1 MSRVLLPLL
10 AALASSLPATA
21 AAQATTPSLSSPTAS
36 GQVAAAAPAAGT
48 APYAANTW
56 HGSLLQR
63 GREVPVGLN
72 LRGNGA
78 ELWLPD
84 QGIRG
89 VPVPV
94 VRNAAGTLTI
104 RLDHWPGQPQLQLAR
119 SGEAAVLRGTFRQG
133 GFSSPLTLWP
143 GAVTLPPRP
152 QEPRGPLPYRS
163 QEVTVWGEGA
173 VALRGTLTLP
183 PGPGPFPAAL
193 LLSGSGPQDRDS
205 TLHGHR
211 PFLVL
216 ADWLTRRGFV
226 VLRLDD
232 RGTGAS
238 DGDLYS
244 AHYRDLAGDVQAA
257 TTFLRRHD
265 SVRPDAVGLIGHSE
279 GGSLA
284 ALGAQALRPAPAF
297 MVLLGS
303 PAVPGRELL
312 DLQLRTQLSAQGLSS
327 AEIEARA
334 TLQAQALQNHRVGE
348 LQVPLPSSEIEQA
361 WLYSRAFVRSPY
373 LQDFLTY
380 DPRPA
385 LQASQVPTLAL
396 FGARDLQVPPAA
408 GAARMREL
416 LQAPGSEVHE
426 LSGLNH
432 LLQPARTGLP
442 QEYAAIPTT
451 LDPAALDLLG
461 RWLQSTL
468 AQR

>member
-1 MSRVLLPLL
+1 KVLSSLL
-10 AALASSLPATA
+10 AALALSLPAVA
-21 AAQATTPSLSSPTAS
+21 AAQAGVFSLAPGPSGPPPQARSDAS
-36 GQVAAAAPAAGT
+36 VGTAAG
-48 APYAANTW
+48 TW

-72 LRGNGA
+72 LHGSSA

-84 QGIRG
+84 QGVRG
-89 VPVPV
+89 VTVPITGDPT
-94 VRNAAGTLTI
+94 GTFTVQL
-104 RLDHWPGQPQLQLAR
+104 RDWPGQPQLNLTR
-119 SGEAAVLRGTFRQG
+119 SGQGGGAVLRGTFRQG
-133 GFSSPLTLWP
+133 GFAAPMTLWP
-143 GAVTLPPRP
+143 GRVSLPPRP
-152 QEPRGPLPYRS
+152 QEPRAPLPYRT
-163 QEVTVWGEGA
+163 QEVTIWGA
-173 VALRGTLTLP
+173 DATALRGTLTLP

-193 LLSGSGPQDRDS
+193 LISGSGPQDRDS

-216 ADWLTRRGFV
+216 ADRLTRQGFA

-244 AHYRDLAGDVQAA
+244 VHYRDLAHDVQAA
-257 TTFLRRHD
+257 ATFLRGHG
-265 SVRPDAVGLIGHSE
+265 SVRATAVGLIGHSE

-284 ALGAQALRPAPAF
+284 ALGAQGLHPAPAF
-297 MVLLGS
+297 LVLLGS

-312 DLQLRTQLSAQGLSS
+312 DLQLRAQLRAQGVSS
-327 AEIEARA
+327 AETEARA
-334 TLQAQALQNHRVGE
+334 ALQSEALQNHRVSP

-361 WLYSRAFVRSPY
+361 WLHSRAFVRSPY

-385 LQASQVPTLAL
+385 LRDSRVPTLAV

-408 GAARMREL
+408 GAQPMRGL
-416 LQAPGSEVHE
+416 LRTPGSEVHE
-426 LSGLNH
+426 LRGLNH
-432 LLQPARTGLP
+432 LLQPASTGLP

-451 LDPAALDLLG
+451 LDPAALDLIG
-461 RWLQSTL
+461 RWLQRTL
-468 AQR
+468 TR